1 MFPKI
6 FCFLFGHKK
15 FNSYEEVK
23 NGELMTVKTP
33 ITYCT
38 RCGKYIGEWWKSKK
52 SRTFEDWD

>member
-15 FNSYEEVK
+15 FNNYEEVID
-23 NGELMTVKTP
+23 GEIMTIKVP

-38 RCGKYIGEWWKSKK
+38 RCGKYIEEWWEFKE
-52 SRTFEDWD
+52 SRTFKN